1 MAVPGVQALW
11 PDTLAKFWGLHAVAW
26 SASGVSLAVRGLR
39 GTAPA
44 AGGAGALLCAGAAT
58 LAGANLAVSV
68 LLYRTDEEAGAA
80 LAAAAA
86 LWFASATALL
96 QAATKLGLGGGA
108 VRTLR
113 SLRLWHVA
121 MALGSCVFVAK
132 ALSKDRL
139 FAQARATALPYTAC
153 AHTACAHGMCTACAL
168 CIADTSH
175 THARTHTHTHTHCTT
190 SHAVRYQSEEL
201 LRRGSAR
208 GAALPLL
215 VVVNQG
221 AGAKLGAVV
230 AEALSQR
237 SADVAA
243 AGGTMRVVDVADT
256 APREALR
263 AFASEHAAYRVLVCG
278 GDGTV
283 TWVLAA
289 IEELLA
295 EAGGEAAGSE
305 AADAAVA
312 GGWAEAPYRPAVGIL
327 PLGTG
332 NDLARVLGWG
342 KSFRRERMLSQLA
355 KLDRSRIA
363 ALDRWQMRGSLPEGR
378 AETRLCNYCS
388 IGVDAKAALL
398 WARLSEARP
407 ELFKLRLLNKL
418 WYIICGT
425 PEFALHSF
433 SDLHARW
440 FETAPACPRG
450 AA

>member
-1 MAVPGVQALW
+1 M
-11 PDTLAKFWGLHAVAW
+11 
-26 SASGVSLAVRGLR
+26 S
-39 GTAPA
+39 
-44 AGGAGALLCAGAAT
+44 
-58 LAGANLAVSV
+58 
-68 LLYRTDEEAGAA
+68 
-80 LAAAAA
+80 
-86 LWFASATALL
+86 
-96 QAATKLGLGGGA
+96 
-108 VRTLR
+108 
-113 SLRLWHVA
+113 
-121 MALGSCVFVAK
+121 
-132 ALSKDRL
+132 
-139 FAQARATALPYTAC
+139 
-153 AHTACAHGMCTACAL
+153 
-168 CIADTSH
+168 
-175 THARTHTHTHTHCTT
+175 
-190 SHAVRYQSEEL
+190 
-201 LRRGSAR
+201 
-208 GAALPLL
+208 
-215 VVVNQG
+215 
-221 AGAKLGAVV
+221 
-230 AEALSQR
+230 
-237 SADVAA
+237 
-243 AGGTMRVVDVADT
+243 
-256 APREALR
+256 
-263 AFASEHAAYRVLVCG
+263 
-278 GDGTV
+278 
-283 TWVLAA
+283 
-289 IEELLA
+289 ELLA

-440 FETAPACPRG
+440 FETAPACPLV